1 MREKSKN
8 AILENYSITSVEGD
22 IVKPLRNMRSTYFS
36 FVILSPS
43 EIISELVLKYKVL
56 HHPVKEEGS
65 RGFNMINGNVILG
78 KFSTMG

>member
-56 HHPVKEEGS
+56 HHPVFIIS
-65 RGFNMINGNVILG
+65 IL
-78 KFSTMG
+78 TMLI